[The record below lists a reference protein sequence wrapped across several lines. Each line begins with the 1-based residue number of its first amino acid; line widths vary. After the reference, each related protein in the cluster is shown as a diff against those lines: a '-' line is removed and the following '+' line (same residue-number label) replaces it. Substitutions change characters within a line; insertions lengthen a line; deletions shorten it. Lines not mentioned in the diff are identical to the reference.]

1 MKRALMSA
9 TGLAVVSLII
19 PAVGPATQASAVSC
33 TAAWKWTSTT
43 LSESTKMDATS
54 QCDGLYAFATD
65 VSSDYIKARY
75 YKDGAWQT
83 GVQGFVWI
91 TTSTGYKILGDTV
104 TGRDIKGQSA
114 NFKQYVFYGY

>member
-1 MKRALMSA
+1 MSA

-54 QCDGLYAFATD
+54 QCDGLYAFAAD

-83 GVQGFVWI
+83 GKQGFVWI

-104 TGRDIKGQSA
+104 TGRDVKGQSA